1 MDKQTNQKR
10 VESGGSIFRRLIRKQ
25 ATEDASYSEDRVPC
39 NTPRRSVESRTDSSF
54 ELMASS
60 SSVNGDTFMSSGRYV
75 RDHGSLLSL
84 QPWIF
89 RKGNYLRDEET
100 GKANGKCSEKCRHD
114 MDGFMCNSSA
124 EFSPRSVSLGHSR
137 GRGRSSLRTRRPH
150 QHSIKPLASLEHCL
164 VPQIYSEDFEFEEFV
179 FSSFPSPAAP
189 ALRPFVITDG
199 SKIISK
205 SNFGDMDIPFGSGIQ
220 ERNMK
225 RVMGVSSLPEPR
237 TPKRKSRETPDEKL
251 ESFNSQRSCRGS
263 HQKGSLDGMH
273 IFSVGVSLGFISA
286 ILSNRK
292 EIEKLNNMLK
302 SSESLVQDLEEELE
316 MKESIIVKE
325 LADEAYGCQEP
336 SDMIAEV
343 ETTESSGIQVSSS
356 YFPTQNNDHNLLLL
370 PKEDSRSK
378 IEAELEI
385 ELERLELNIASSL
398 TGEMSAFNEIDPDL
412 IADVVHGD
420 LKADLLP
427 GGASEEYAD
436 DASDSKSASTNY
448 TNNFNYAVSP
458 RELSLRLH
466 EVIQHRLEERIK
478 ELEGELWKTRK
489 QLQSV
494 ESEHVSRRAFS
505 SSDMGSSSNQDSP
518 IALTA
523 DTAFSQPFCLNL
535 AGDALDAYDEAYE
548 EFTRVATTEEKLPS
562 TTNSDNEHRYGLP
575 SSDRSLIWGMEGP
588 KYRGREPMWEQ
599 NPKKREPDVTHEI
612 YTAYEE
618 EEEDDG
624 DDEMKTLIK
633 QIMERTRQGST
644 IVVNAQ
650 RMLFSMDD

>member
-1 MDKQTNQKR
+1 MDKQTNHKR
-10 VESGGSIFRRLIRKQ
+10 VESGGSIFRRLICKQ
-25 ATEDASYSEDRVPC
+25 ATEDASSNEDKVPC
-39 NTPRRSVESRTDSSF
+39 NTPRRSVGSRTDSSF
-54 ELMASS
+54 EGMASG
-60 SSVNGDTFMSSGRYV
+60 SSVNGDNLMSSGRYV

-89 RKGNYLRDEET
+89 RKGNYSTGEET
-100 GKANGKCSEKCRHD
+100 GKANGKCSENCRYD
-114 MDGFMCNSSA
+114 MDGFMYNSSA
-124 EFSPRSVSLGHSR
+124 EFSPLSVSLGHSC
-137 GRGRSSLRTRRPH
+137 GRGRSSLRTRRPR
-150 QHSIKPLASLEHCL
+150 QHSIKPLSSLENCL
-164 VPQIYSEDFEFEEFV
+164 VPQIYSENFEFEEFV

-205 SNFGDMDIPFGSGIQ
+205 SSFGDMDIPFGNGIQ

-251 ESFNSQRSCRGS
+251 ESFNSQRSCRGC
-263 HQKGSLDGMH
+263 HQKVFPGSLDGMH
-273 IFSVGVSLGFISA
+273 IFSVGVSLGFVSA

-302 SSESLVQDLEEELE
+302 SSENLVQDLEEELE

-325 LADEAYGCQEP
+325 LADEACGCQEP
-336 SDMIAEV
+336 SDIIAEI
-343 ETTESSGIQVSSS
+343 ETTESSRIQVSSS
-356 YFPTQNNDHNLLLL
+356 YFLTQNNEHNLLLL

-398 TGEMSAFNEIDPDL
+398 NGEMSTFNEIDPDL

-436 DASDSKSASTNY
+436 NASDSKSASTNY

-458 RELSLRLH
+458 RELSLRLY

-478 ELEGELWKTRK
+478 ELEIELQKTQK
-489 QLQSV
+489 QLQLV

-518 IALTA
+518 MDLTA
-523 DTAFSQPFCLNL
+523 DTAFSRPFCLNL

-548 EFTRVATTEEKLPS
+548 EFMRVATTEEKLPS
-562 TTNSDNEHRYGLP
+562 TTNSDNELQYGLP

-588 KYRGREPMWEQ
+588 KYRGSEPTWEQ
-599 NPKKREPDVTHEI
+599 NLKKREPDVTHEI
-612 YTAYEE
+612 YTAYE
-618 EEEDDG
+618 DDD
-624 DDEMKTLIK
+624 DDEMKTLIE